1 MILRFK
7 IYDFTTISNAKVKV
21 KTMLELIKDEQQHET
36 QDTPANLENL
46 TPGQEVFIPSINK
59 HGIVDSIKKKKVR
72 LNVDS
77 IKITMPLNELT
88 KSDRKNKANN
98 TKSSYSSINLINPSD
113 VQIVVDVRGL
123 RSNAAIEKVKKHL
136 DSGLLNNLD
145 FVKILHG
152 KGTGALKNSIH
163 RHLESEKYVKKIE
176 FESPDAGGEGIT
188 IVHIK

>member
-1 MILRFK
+1 M
-7 IYDFTTISNAKVKV
+7 
-21 KTMLELIKDEQQHET
+21 Q
-36 QDTPANLENL
+36 
-46 TPGQEVFIPSINK
+46 
-59 HGIVDSIKKKKVR
+59 
-72 LNVDS
+72 
-77 IKITMPLNELT
+77 LNELT
-88 KSDRKNKANN
+88 KANRKNKDNN
-98 TKSSYSSINLINPSD
+98 TLSNHSSINLINPSE

-123 RSNAAIEKVKKHL
+123 RSNEAIEKVKKHL

-163 RHLESEKYVKKIE
+163 RHLESEKHVKKIE